1 MELAVNES
9 RQICRFS
16 RHFRQ
21 KNAKEKERS
30 SRMEFRSLELY
41 SLLVVGY
48 GCLAN
53 ANNLE
58 FGSLAA
64 LLASS

>member
-41 SLLVVGY
+41 LLLVVGY
-48 GCLAN
+48 SCLAN
-53 ANNLE
+53 ADDLKL
-58 FGSLAA
+58 GSLAA

>member
-1 MELAVNES
+1 
-9 RQICRFS
+9 
-16 RHFRQ
+16 
-21 KNAKEKERS
+21 
-30 SRMEFRSLELY
+30 MEFRSLELY

-53 ANNLE
+53 ADDLE
-58 FGSLAA
+58 LGSLAA